1 MLKRIL
7 QLASTLVFVLSGSL
21 VWGQTQG
28 GSGGAVYG
36 MDTIK
41 EVTSI
46 AKLNGVCLEDLTN
59 GTMENISAEQQS
71 RCSCVSF
78 QLEQSLSFL
87 EYREIERN
95 IFFGKKHW
103 TDSDA
108 IRRVRP
114 HLREACNWQ
123 G

>member
-46 AKLNGVCLEDLTN
+46 AKLNGD
-59 GTMENISAEQQS
+59 GKNIEPIVTQS
-71 RCSCVSF
+71 DMSGRTC
-78 QLEQSLSFL
+78 
-87 EYREIERN
+87 
-95 IFFGKKHW
+95 
-103 TDSDA
+103 
-108 IRRVRP
+108 VRP
-114 HLREACNWQ
+114 AT
-123 G
+123 GKGD